1 VKIDIIAGIEIASVD
16 SYLIIIYNKCLVVY
30 SMDPS
35 IQLLEIA
42 PGLKDSLSKA
52 GFTID
57 TILSA
62 GPTEVASALGIESYV
77 AKIIFD
83 AAKKIVEENTLL
95 GDPTTASTTAATAT
109 LQANLK
115 KPSLFIKWRNHL
127 R

>member
-1 VKIDIIAGIEIASVD
+1 
-16 SYLIIIYNKCLVVY
+16 
-30 SMDPS
+30 MDPS

-42 PGLKDSLSKA
+42 PGLKDSLTKA

-95 GDPTTASTTAATAT
+95 GDPTTASSTAATTAT
-109 LQANLK
+109 SA
-115 KPSLFIKWRNHL
+115 PSLKNYFFLSSGETI
-127 R
+127 

>member
-1 VKIDIIAGIEIASVD
+1 
-16 SYLIIIYNKCLVVY
+16 
-30 SMDPS
+30 MDPS

-109 LQANLK
+109 SEANLK
-115 KPSLFIKWRNHL
+115 KLFLFTKWRNHL